1 MLKAK
6 PTALIRSQPEDFE
19 VIEIP
24 KVLPS
29 GSGEHLLVRV
39 RKRGANT
46 PWVATQLARWADV
59 SERSVS
65 WAGLK
70 DRHAVTEQWFSIHCL
85 KAEPDPANFAAEGC
99 ELLEVHRHG
108 RKLRRGALEGN
119 RFRIVLR
126 EMDGQAVTVG
136 AAVPA
141 LAEGIPNR
149 FGPQRFGR
157 GGRNLVLAQRWLAGG
172 PPPRQR
178 SQKGFLISAARSAI
192 FNAILERRVDTGV
205 WNQPVPGDV
214 MMLEGTGSRFS
225 IDEVDSA
232 IRERCIS
239 GDVHP
244 SAPMWGRGGSATSGE
259 ALAIEQSAME
269 PHLAIA
275 QGLERIAEMER
286 RPLRVIPRELN
297 AEVLGP
303 DTLVVSFE
311 LPAGAYAT
319 TLLECLVDWRVPDTF
334 SGETDAGED

>member
-1 MLKAK
+1 MKTK
-6 PTALIRSQPEDFE
+6 PTALIRAKPEDFE

-24 KVLPS
+24 KVSPS
-29 GSGEHLLVRV
+29 GSGEHLLVRL

-46 PWVATQLARWADV
+46 PWAATQLARWAGV
-59 SERSVS
+59 PERSVS

-85 KAEPDPANFAAEGC
+85 NADPDPATFEAEGC
-99 ELLEVHRHG
+99 TLLEVHRHG
-108 RKLRRGALEGN
+108 RKLRRGALAGN

-126 EMDGQAVTVG
+126 ELDGQADVV
-136 AAVPA
+136 AKQVPA
-141 LAEGIPNR
+141 LATGFPNR

-157 GGRNLVLAQRWLAGG
+157 GGRNLVLAQRWLSGG

-192 FNAILERRVDTGV
+192 FNAILDRRVDLGV
-205 WNQPVPGDV
+205 WDKPVAGDV

-225 IDEVDSA
+225 IDTVDDG
-232 IRERCIS
+232 ILERCAS

-244 SAPMWGRGGSATSGE
+244 SAPMWGRGGTASSSE
-259 ALAIEQSAME
+259 ALVIEQSAME
-269 PHLAIA
+269 AYLAMS

-286 RPLRVIPRELN
+286 RPLRVIPRELG
-297 AEVLGP
+297 AEVLDP
-303 DTLVVSFE
+303 NTLAVGFE

-319 TLLECLVDWRVPDTF
+319 TLLGCLVEWRVPDSL